1 MIDTHDYQ
9 MFTDQGDALI
19 HDLVM
24 LNDKYQLHDKSVL
37 LLLSAISK
45 NDTFFEATDT
55 LVREAVFAK
64 LQRSS

>member
-24 LNDKYQLHDKSVL
+24 LVDKYQLRDESVL
-37 LLLSAISK
+37 LMLSAISK

-55 LVREAVFAK
+55 LVKEAVFAK
-64 LQRSS
+64 LQRSY

>member
-24 LNDKYQLHDKSVL
+24 LVDKYQLHDKSVL
-37 LLLSAISK
+37 LMLSAISE
-45 NDTFFEATDT
+45 NDTFLEATDT
-55 LVREAVFAK
+55 LVKEAVFAK
-64 LQRSS
+64 LQRSY

>member
-1 MIDTHDYQ
+1 MIDTHDYK

-24 LNDKYQLHDKSVL
+24 LIDKYQLHDRSVL
-37 LLLSAISK
+37 LMLSAISE
-45 NDTFFEATDT
+45 NDTFLEATDT

>member
-1 MIDTHDYQ
+1 MIDTHDYH

-24 LNDKYQLHDKSVL
+24 LVDKYQLHDRSVL
-37 LLLSAISK
+37 LMLSAISE
-45 NDTFFEATDT
+45 NDTFLEATDT

>member
-24 LNDKYQLHDKSVL
+24 LIDKYQLHDKSVL

>member
-9 MFTDQGDALI
+9 MLTDQGDALI

-24 LNDKYQLHDKSVL
+24 LVDKYQLHDRSVL
-37 LLLSAISK
+37 LLLSAISE
-45 NDTFFEATDT
+45 NDTVLEATDT